1 MNNTKIIIEKP
12 YIKKNTE
19 IVYRIV
25 NSESTLSIIP
35 SNFKINGTRDWKNNI
50 LISKETTE
58 ATQVF

>member
-35 SNFKINGTRDWKNNI
+35 SNFKINGTRDWENNI